1 MEHLPV
7 RDQIID
13 LNVLISAYV
22 IFIYKVVLVD
32 TFLFP
37 QPFLISRPLFSVTRL
52 FFEQVTSNTNFQVY
66 FLPYANW

>member
-13 LNVLISAYV
+13 LTVLINVYV

-32 TFLFP
+32 TFLIP
-37 QPFLISRPLFSVTRL
+37 QLFLTFHLLFFVTRL

-66 FLPYANW
+66 FLPYASW